1 MGYIKIR
8 FSENFNQIGSK
19 FGKTI
24 QDLFRLINPTF
35 VLSERNWE
43 PQMDIY
49 ETPHEIIV
57 LVEIAGIDE
66 ENLELEINSKAMKIY
81 GRRNEIPRAENS
93 TYRLAEIRYGSF
105 ERILFF
111 PSPIDMDNVN
121 ASYLDGLLQVRLS
134 KLRAGNS
141 YEIPISSG

>member
-1 MGYIKIR
+1 MIFFHNKNIIEAKKETGFWGRELEMGYIKIR

-49 ETPHEIIV
+49 ETP
-57 LVEIAGIDE
+57 
-66 ENLELEINSKAMKIY
+66 MKSLSWLKL
-81 GRRNEIPRAENS
+81 P
-93 TYRLAEIRYGSF
+93 GSM
-105 ERILFF
+105 RKI
-111 PSPIDMDNVN
+111 
-121 ASYLDGLLQVRLS
+121 
-134 KLRAGNS
+134 
-141 YEIPISSG
+141 